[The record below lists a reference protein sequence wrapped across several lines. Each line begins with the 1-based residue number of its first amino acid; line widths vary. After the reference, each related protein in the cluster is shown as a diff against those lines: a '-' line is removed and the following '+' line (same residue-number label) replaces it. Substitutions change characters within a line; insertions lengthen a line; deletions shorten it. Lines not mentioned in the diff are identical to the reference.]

1 MTWLRLDDG
10 MLDHPKWIR
19 AITLG
24 GDEVVTVW
32 LRLLSWCSRNLT
44 DGHIPGDMVAQV
56 AQLKAGA
63 KRAKALR
70 ALEEARLITRGE
82 GEEIV
87 LVDYLER
94 NPSASQVRA
103 DRERKIEA
111 QRKRRLGGNEAGLHA
126 TSEAGA
132 CSVPSPSHPIPS
144 PEREERAL
152 GNDTEPEQTETPTHI
167 QIPEAWKVSEEF
179 FAEAYAA
186 GVTRNGL
193 EEAVTYWRGRKLGG
207 EWFSIEAFFRGKFA
221 SIKIREEKLRFAA
234 HQERNATSSPRAS
247 PSGFGSDLD
256 TTGAATAFRPTDDD
270 RKLAKKH
277 DLDLE
282 RAVRDYRKSA
292 RASALD
298 TPTQERDFSNRL
310 KCWAVTGQWI
320 VDGALPQNPH
330 ARRRAGTE
338 AA

>member
-44 DGHIPGDMVAQV
+44 DGLIPGDMVAQV

-87 LVDYLER
+87 MVDYLER

-111 QRKRRLGGNEAGLHA
+111 QRKRRLGGNEAGLHSM
-126 TSEAGA
+126 SEAGA
-132 CSVPSPSHPIPS
+132 CSVPSHPIPIPS
-144 PEREERAL
+144 HSEREERAL

-221 SIKIREEKLRFAA
+221 SIKIREEKTRFAA
-234 HQERNATSSPRAS
+234 QQERKAQSSPRAS
-247 PSGFGSDLD
+247 PGGFGSDLD
-256 TTGAATAFRPTDDD
+256 TTGAALAFHASDDD
-270 RKLAKKH
+270 RKFALGHAL
-277 DLDLE
+277 DLD
-282 RAVRDYRKSA
+282 RAVRDYRASQ
-292 RASALD
+292 RAAALD
-298 TPTQERDFSNRL
+298 TPTQRRDFSNRL
-310 KCWAVTGQWI
+310 KCWHATGQWI
-320 VDGALPQNPH
+320 VDGALPKNPVPK
-330 ARRRAGTE
+330 RRATE